1 MDNVM
6 PKLILKLL
14 IGIYFF
20 VGTIYAD
27 IVFPGAA
34 WETASPSSQNID
46 KALLEEAMT
55 YLKDVVCNNQGT
67 SQTVVI
73 CNGYM
78 IWKGNNID
86 SKHEVWSCTKSFSS
100 TCLGLLIDD
109 GKCSL
114 DTRIKT
120 VVPQSSPNYQKF
132 QDKCPDLTF
141 RHITTLTSGYKATD
155 NNAPFVPT
163 DRKFEHGKI
172 LDYNDHSMNLFS
184 YLNSHVAGES
194 QYVLFKR
201 RIADPIGM
209 KNWSWGTF
217 GKVDGIIVTGGSG
230 TLGKAV
236 QITAR
241 EMARFGWLLAN
252 FGKWD
257 GTQLLGEAWV
267 KEALVSHADTVALS
281 PFGTSN
287 LNNGLVGAY
296 GYNFWTN
303 GMRYGGELRWPDATH
318 YTAAL
323 QGYNN
328 NYCVVIPEWKMVV
341 VRLGTDG
348 KKDHDLWKGFFTRLK
363 KAVGTTEI
371 VLPDNT
377 EKYSSMDF
385 KIVRGN
391 SGIPM
396 LQFKNINK
404 NTDIKMFNL
413 SGRLIKKM
421 TLKKGSNEILLKG
434 INCGIYMIHF
444 QADGVSITRKLMLK

>member
-1 MDNVM
+1 MNTKL
-6 PKLILKLL
+6 PKLLL
-14 IGIYFF
+14 IPIVCISVF
-20 VGTIYAD
+20 VETICAD
-27 IVFPGAA
+27 IVFPGAT
-34 WETASPSSQNID
+34 WETATPQSQD
-46 KALLEEAMT
+46 VDEALLEEAMT

-67 SQTVVI
+67 SQSVVI

-78 IWKGNNID
+78 IWKGNSID
-86 SKHEVWSCTKSFSS
+86 SKHEIWSCTKSFSS

-120 VVPQSSPNYQKF
+120 VVPQSSANYQKF
-132 QDKCPDLTF
+132 QTHCPDLTF
-141 RHITTLTSGYKATD
+141 RHITTLTSGYNATD
-155 NNAPFVPT
+155 NNAPFEPKE
-163 DRKFEHGKI
+163 RKFEHGKFVN
-172 LDYNDHSMNLFS
+172 YNDHSMNLFS

-194 QYVLFKR
+194 QQALFKR

-217 GKVDGIIVTGGSG
+217 GKVDGITVNGGSG

-241 EMARFGWLLAN
+241 EIARFGWLLAN

-267 KEALVSHADTVALS
+267 KGALVSHTDTVAQS
-281 PFGTSN
+281 PYGKSR
-287 LNNGLVGAY
+287 LDSSLVGAY

-328 NYCVVIPEWKMVV
+328 NYCFVIPEWNMVV

-348 KKDHDLWKGFFTRLK
+348 KKDHNLWKGFFTRLK
-363 KAVGTTEI
+363 KAVGTTAI
-371 VLPDNT
+371 ALPD
-377 EKYSSMDF
+377 YA
-385 KIVRGN
+385 
-391 SGIPM
+391 
-396 LQFKNINK
+396 
-404 NTDIKMFNL
+404 
-413 SGRLIKKM
+413 
-421 TLKKGSNEILLKG
+421 KKGSCYPKNGISAQVLYNAGFSNSVRMFDLRGRFISILNTGSDLNAGVFIIRSG
-434 INCGIYMIHF
+434 IHTGNGKFVHTIMK
-444 QADGVSITRKLMLK
+444 TTMRR